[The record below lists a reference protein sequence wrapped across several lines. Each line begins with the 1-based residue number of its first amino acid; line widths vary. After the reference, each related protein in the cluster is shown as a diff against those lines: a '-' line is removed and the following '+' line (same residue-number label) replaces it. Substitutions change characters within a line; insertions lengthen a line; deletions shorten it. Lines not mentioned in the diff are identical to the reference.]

1 MKSLSIEKIQDTIF
15 RVSIHLYSLVTGDR
29 HSAAACSFPRLGGE
43 CSCYYDRHSWSVTL
57 NSSETIFSSFSILH
71 MSWRERNDGRH
82 SQTAQRNDRRHS
94 QTARP
99 VGQLARI
106 IDKTIRQRILSTGY
120 TEKPKL
126 KRLLQ
131 CWFGGH
137 IGQA

>member
-1 MKSLSIEKIQDTIF
+1 IF

-29 HSAAACSFPRLGGE
+29 HSAAACSFSGLGAGP
-43 CSCYYDRHSWSVTL
+43 SQINFRHSWSVTL
-57 NSSETIFSSFSILH
+57 NSSETIFSSFSIH
-71 MSWRERNDGRH
+71 MSWCE
-82 SQTAQRNDRRHS
+82 RNDRRHS
-94 QTARP
+94 QTAHP

>member
-1 MKSLSIEKIQDTIF
+1 VIGTLLQPAPSPDWEENVHAIM
-15 RVSIHLYSLVTGDR
+15 TGT
-29 HSAAACSFPRLGGE
+29 HGLLP
-43 CSCYYDRHSWSVTL
+43 
-57 NSSETIFSSFSILH
+57 SILLRLSFQVSVYYICH
-71 MSWRERNDGRH
+71 G
-82 SQTAQRNDRRHS
+82 RNDRRHS

-106 IDKTIRQRILSTGY
+106 IDKTIRQIILSTGY
-120 TEKPKL
+120 TEKLKL